1 MKISK
6 IKKIAALT
14 SVSILLVAL
23 AITLCDAL
31 IPLNIWLHPVLTF
44 LFVSFIGFGVLCMVV
59 AFVKHST
66 WYFFLSFIML
76 AAALSYAL
84 FSIGLPWWLIVI
96 ICCVLAAIAI
106 TVSLIANGSIT
117 EYADNESA
125 DYKNYRQ
132 RTKEKGSFQSGD
144 DILEV
149 KSFKE
154 GKNG

>member
-84 FSIGLPWWLIVI
+84 LSIGLPWWLIAI

-106 TVSLIANGSIT
+106 AVSLIANGST
-117 EYADNESA
+117 ECADNESA
-125 DYKNYRQ
+125 DYKNYGQ
-132 RTKEKGSFQSGD
+132 RTKEKGSFQSGE
-144 DILEV
+144 DIPEV